1 MVLNNK
7 GIALLLSLIIMV
19 ILLVLGG
26 AYMYMVRLEAYISK
40 NQRNSTEALYIAEA
54 GMERG
59 IRYFVDLKGS
69 WTGTLG
75 PEYLD
80 TGNTKR
86 YTVTSGASPLGADWR
101 TLISTGVVL
110 ETGTGVELAKRIL
123 QADVSIIAFKY
134 ALLSNEDINRS
145 TAYGNIDGR
154 IHANRMVYLDPA
166 RMTMDAGQPEP
177 SMPRVLMPQIDMA
190 YYATDNFTGVGL
202 NYSKIGSDTSFGSPY
217 LNPVS
222 NTVYYIQGIASIYTT
237 DQDVTFTNCVL
248 VAEGRVATVGTD
260 TSTPPWTTLTTSDT
274 ISDFSTP
281 NGWAAVNGDLFNY
294 ASRDANNFYT
304 CTGDAT
310 QNSHW
315 TDETVG
321 QVNASQT
328 TTAVTLFP
336 PTTTLTL
343 QSTSGFL
350 YPTGSAL
357 IEGESFTYTGIDR
370 STNTLT
376 GCSGFDSDHS
386 TGNYV
391 IQSQDGIVIKGR
403 EIICVTG
410 SPTLKKVGGIWR
422 RIEFDIRNVTL
433 YNVVLDK
440 FMATWIDS
448 PTLTKV
454 EIPKGT
460 VVWTGTYTKGSP
472 PVSFS
477 PSYNSVVGTTTTVAF
492 EFSGDISPSGATQL
506 VTTFYEAA
514 PYNTPYEVNL
524 NIQGVKTLSFTVP
537 LNASNKADY
546 PAMATKLSNI
556 REVGSEKR
564 DDRAVNGVAYS
575 EQGRVQF
582 DHVDMLGCIVAN
594 EMDLINKNENSTTA
608 GKINID
614 NYTVPAK
621 RYVPDPAPLGF
632 TGGLTIINW
641 REAY

>member
-1 MVLNNK
+1 MNNK

-80 TGNTKR
+80 TANTKK
-86 YTVTSGASPLGADWR
+86 YTVVSGTSPLGTDWR
-101 TLISTGVVL
+101 TLTSTGVIL
-110 ETGTGVELAKRIL
+110 EPGTGVELAKRIL
-123 QADVSIIAFKY
+123 QADVSIVAFKY

-177 SMPRVLMPQIDMA
+177 SMPRVLMPQIDMS
-190 YYATDNFTGVGL
+190 YYADSNNFTGTGL
-202 NYSKIGSDTSFGSPY
+202 THSLIPNDQSFGAPY
-217 LNPVS
+217 LTPVS
-222 NTVYYIQGIASIYTT
+222 DTVYYIKGIASIYTT

-248 VAEGRVATVGTD
+248 VAEGRVAAVGSD
-260 TSTPPWTTLTTSDT
+260 ASSPWTTLVTSDD
-274 ISDFSTP
+274 ISDFSAS
-281 NGWAAVNGDLFNY
+281 GWATVNGVLFNY
-294 ASRDANNFYT
+294 ASRDASNFYT

-310 QNSHW
+310 QNSHFIG
-315 TDETVG
+315 ETVA

-328 TTAVTLFP
+328 TTAVILFP

-343 QSTSGFL
+343 QSTTGFL
-350 YPTGSAL
+350 YPAGSAF
-357 IEGESFTYTGIDR
+357 IEGDSFTYTGIDR
-370 STNTLT
+370 ATNTLT
-376 GCSGFDSDHS
+376 GCSGFDSDHPIDV
-386 TGNYV
+386 YV
-391 IQSQDGIVIKGR
+391 TQPQDGIVIKGR

-410 SPTLKKVGGIWR
+410 SPRLKGVKGVLK
-422 RIEFDIRNVTL
+422 RIEFQIQNVTL

-440 FMATWIDS
+440 FSATWTDT

-454 EIPKGT
+454 EIPNGT
-460 VVWTGTYTKGSP
+460 VVWTGSYAKGSP
-472 PVSFS
+472 SVSFS
-477 PSYNSVVGTTTTVAF
+477 PSYNSIVGSQTTIAF
-492 EFSGDISPSGATQL
+492 EFDGDMSISGATQL
-506 VTTFYEAA
+506 IATFYEQT
-514 PYNTPYEVNL
+514 YNTSYEVNL
-524 NIQGVKTLSFTVP
+524 AIQGVKVLNFTVP
-537 LNASNKADY
+537 LNASTNKADY
-546 PAMATKLSNI
+546 PAMATKLGNI
-556 REVGSEKR
+556 REFGSQKR
-564 DDRAVNGVAYS
+564 SDRVVNGVAYS

-582 DHVDMLGCIVAN
+582 DNVGMAGAIVSN
-594 EMDLINKNENSTTA
+594 GIDLINKNENSSAT
-608 GKINID
+608 GKIDID
-614 NYTVPAK
+614 NYSVPAK

-641 REAY
+641 REVY